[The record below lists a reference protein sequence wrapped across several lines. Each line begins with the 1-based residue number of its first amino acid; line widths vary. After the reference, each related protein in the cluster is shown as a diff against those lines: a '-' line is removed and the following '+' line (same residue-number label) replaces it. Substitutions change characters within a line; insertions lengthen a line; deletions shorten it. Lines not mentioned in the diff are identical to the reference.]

1 MSGSFKRCLQGT
13 ILFWAIF
20 TVVACIFSGCSGE
33 NEKMVR
39 KKLDVICSGDLAALT
54 DSITAENLLEK
65 PYYKLFFYKRYT
77 EGKYSR
83 KAIVEYYFLKKVA
96 VKVVRKYRYLE
107 TVRMW
112 DRYSNEYVFVHDTA
126 GGVASE

>member
-1 MSGSFKRCLQGT
+1 MSGSFRRCLQDT
-13 ILFWAIF
+13 VLFWAVF
-20 TVVACIFSGCSGE
+20 AVGAVIFSGCSGE
-33 NEKMVR
+33 SEKVVR
-39 KKLDVICSGDLAALT
+39 KKLEVICSSDLAALT
-54 DSITAENLLEK
+54 DSIAAENLLEK
-65 PYYKLFFYKRYT
+65 PYYKLVFYKRYT

-83 KAIVEYYFLKKVA
+83 KAIAEYYFLKKVA